1 MKNFNLKK
9 FLKATII
16 LLPILL
22 LVDIVY
28 DKLFKTLDF
37 NETFAMKNVFFK
49 VAAAIVGA
57 YFFATYK
64 EDDKQ

>member
-9 FLKATII
+9 FVKAVCI
-16 LLPILL
+16 LLPTLL

-28 DKLFKTLDF
+28 DKLFKSLNL
-37 NETFAMKNVFFK
+37 NETFALKNIFFK
-49 VAAAIVGA
+49 VAAAIVGG

-64 EDDKQ
+64 EEDTK

>member
-22 LVDIVY
+22 LVDTVY

-37 NETFAMKNVFFK
+37 NETFAMKNIFFK
-49 VAAAIVGA
+49 VAAAIVGG
-57 YFFATYK
+57 YFFATFK
-64 EDDKQ
+64 EKDNK